1 MEKKIS
7 SLNRFAQLINANEL
21 PQWLEYIE
29 DQLSE
34 GAMKIDGFDDCIC
47 GIVER
52 FGMDTVL
59 LYHTDTMIEK
69 MVNQDGMEY
78 SDAVEY
84 FDFNIKGA
92 WMGEGTPCFFRDSFL

>member
-1 MEKKIS
+1 MDITKNK
-7 SLNRFAQLINANEL
+7 LINASKL
-21 PQWLEYIE
+21 PEWLEFIE
-29 DQLSE
+29 DSLSE

-52 FGMDTVL
+52 YGMDSVL
-59 LYHTDTMIEK
+59 LYDTDTIIEK
-69 MVNQDGMEY
+69 MVTKDGMNYEE
-78 SDAVEY
+78 AVEY

>member
-1 MEKKIS
+1 MDITKNK
-7 SLNRFAQLINANEL
+7 LINASKL
-21 PQWLEYIE
+21 PEWLEFIE
-29 DQLSE
+29 DSLSE

-52 FGMDTVL
+52 FGMDSVL
-59 LYHTDTMIEK
+59 LYDTDTMIEK
-69 MVNQDGMEY
+69 MMTKDNMDYEE
-78 SDAVEY
+78 AVEY